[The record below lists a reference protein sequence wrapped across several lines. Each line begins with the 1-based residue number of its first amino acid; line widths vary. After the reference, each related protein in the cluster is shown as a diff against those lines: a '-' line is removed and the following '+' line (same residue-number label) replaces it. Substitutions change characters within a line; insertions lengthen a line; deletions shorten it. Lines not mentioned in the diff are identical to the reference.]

1 MFWVFSGIKFSAF
14 VRSAPLISTP
24 IYRTFI
30 STKIGS
36 IMKLYSDQGNPMLL
50 RILAAKNLAGI
61 PLTVQYINYEGKIVV
76 TSFRKS
82 GN

>member
-1 MFWVFSGIKFSAF
+1 
-14 VRSAPLISTP
+14 
-24 IYRTFI
+24 
-30 STKIGS
+30 
-36 IMKLYSDQGNPMLL
+36 MKLYSDQGNPMFL

-82 GN
+82 ET

>member
-1 MFWVFSGIKFSAF
+1 MFWIFSGVKFGAF
-14 VRSAPLISTP
+14 LRSTLLTRTPVYRKYIS
-24 IYRTFI
+24 I
-30 STKIGS
+30 KIGS

-82 GN
+82 GT